1 MEAVL
6 NPTMWE
12 IIQSIK
18 KEESVLEDWKGL
30 LSVEEYK
37 RLEKSFFLD
46 INMPTDQWNTRRARF
61 TKQSEFGKRLQV
73 WNWILENETRS
84 KDGEW
89 IYLGNAFSVS

>member
-46 INMPTDQWNTRRARF
+46 INMPTDQW
-61 TKQSEFGKRLQV
+61 K
-73 WNWILENETRS
+73 
-84 KDGEW
+84 
-89 IYLGNAFSVS
+89 Y